1 MTNILKQDLREKV
14 LCERARLGYT
24 QKQMA
29 EILEMSE
36 RSYADIESG
45 VSACGTLTAV
55 LLLIKLPDRNEFLQ
69 KISCEFE
76 SLK

>member
-1 MTNILKQDLREKV
+1 
-14 LCERARLGYT
+14 
-24 QKQMA
+24 
-29 EILEMSE
+29 MSE

-45 VSACGTLTAV
+45 ASACGTLTAV